1 MDIFDKNKYKSDAPE
16 PEKRKLSAESNT
28 LFGQTALGNNI
39 IRQAGSDKNIAGSQ
53 LLYVT
58 TSAQSESGRIVD
70 MSTLAR
76 NSTVMTCVALKAR
89 VLAQLP
95 IQIMYETDNGARV
108 NACFDSGVDDRN
120 KAKAKS
126 VYNLLNNPNKFQSA
140 YEFWV
145 QWLLWYELSGEAFT
159 VFWRKDRKS
168 ITQTPQEM
176 YLLDSTLITAQIT
189 AARYPTYRL
198 ATPSYG
204 FSKDEPLQP
213 HEVVHAKELAWQGS
227 AGFNKGILATTL
239 VGIDQDLDLYASF
252 VLQNGAKPTGMF
264 YTDAVIPDSKYK
276 EIAARIKG
284 AWANMLGSRT
294 TDQSKPGQ
302 GILLDNGL
310 KYESIKMLTMQDTD
324 AAKLKEQTMVRIA
337 SLFGVPHQ
345 LINIGQ
351 SKYNNTQ
358 TLLDEFY
365 KSTMLPVVINVQQKF
380 GTALLDGFPR
390 LSIHFQ
396 TEEFLKG
403 APLDQMNYATAGVKN
418 GILTPNE
425 GRAYLGKAKH
435 ESPEADDLQEP
446 KAGAD
451 GIPGQSPQDTGGG
464 GNKDTIGR
472 TGRAGSA

>member
-1 MDIFDKNKYKSDAPE
+1 MDIYNKDKYAAQSTDPKTKKTST
-16 PEKRKLSAESNT
+16 ESNT

-58 TSAQSESGRIVD
+58 TSASSESGRIVD
-70 MSTLAR
+70 MSTLSR

-95 IQIMYETDNGARV
+95 IKIMFETDTGAV
-108 NACFDSGVDDRN
+108 VDACTDKSVDDRN
-120 KAKAKS
+120 RTKARA

-145 QWLLWYELSGEAFT
+145 QWLLWYDLSGEAFT

-168 ITQTPQEM
+168 ITQTPLEM

-189 AARYPTYRL
+189 AGRYPTYRL

-276 EIAARIKG
+276 EIAARIKN
-284 AWANMLGSRT
+284 AWANMVGSRT
-294 TDQSKPGQ
+294 TDASKPGQ

-310 KYESIKMLTMQDTD
+310 KYESLKMLTMQDTD

-337 SLFGVPHQ
+337 ALFGVPHQ
-345 LINIGQ
+345 LVNIGQ
-351 SKYNNTQ
+351 TKFNNTQ

-365 KSTMLPVVINVQQKF
+365 KSTMLPVVINAQQKF

-396 TEEFLKG
+396 TDEFLKG

-425 GRAYLGKAKH
+425 ARAYLGNPKH
-435 ESPEADDLQEP
+435 DDPEADKLKDP
-446 KAGAD
+446 KGGPD

-472 TGRAGSA
+472 TGRDGSA

>member
-1 MDIFDKNKYKSDAPE
+1 MDIFNKNKYQSDAPE
-16 PEKRKLSAESNT
+16 RVKGLGQNESNT
-28 LFGQTALGNNI
+28 LFGQSALGNNI

-58 TSAQSESGRIVD
+58 TSASSESGRIVD
-70 MSTLAR
+70 MSTLSR

-95 IQIMYETDNGARV
+95 IQIMFEGDDGAMV
-108 NACFDSGVDDRN
+108 NACNHESVDSRN
-120 KAKAKS
+120 KTKARA
-126 VYNLLNNPNKFQSA
+126 VYSLLNNPNKFQSA

-145 QWLLWYELSGEAFT
+145 QWLLWYELSGEAFV
-159 VFWRKDRKS
+159 VFWRKDRKAVN
-168 ITQTPQEM
+168 QTPLEM

-189 AARYPTYRL
+189 SARYPTYRL

-213 HEVVHAKELAWQGS
+213 YEVVHAKELAWQGS

-252 VLQNGAKPTGMF
+252 ILQNGAKPTGMF
-264 YTDAVIPDSKYK
+264 YTDVVIPDAKYK
-276 EIAARIKG
+276 EIAARIKN
-284 AWANMLGSRT
+284 AWSNMVGSRT
-294 TDQSKPGQ
+294 TDASKPGQ

-310 KYESIKMLTMQDTD
+310 KYESLKMLTMQDTD
-324 AAKLKEQTMVRIA
+324 VAKLKEQTMVRIA
-337 SLFGVPHQ
+337 SLFGVPSQ

-351 SKYNNTQ
+351 SKFNNTQ

-365 KSTMLPVVINVQQKF
+365 KSTVLPVVINAQQKF

-390 LSIHFQ
+390 LSIKFQ

-425 GRAYLGKAKH
+425 ARAHLGKARH
-435 ESPEADDLQEP
+435 DDTEADQLQDP
-446 KAGAD
+446 SGGAEE
-451 GIPGQSPQDTGGG
+451 IPGQSPQDTGGG
-464 GNKDTIGR
+464 GNTQTTGR

>member
-1 MDIFDKNKYKSDAPE
+1 MDIFNKDKYKSDAPE
-16 PEKRKLSAESNT
+16 KNKSVSQAESNT
-28 LFGQTALGNNI
+28 LFGQTALGNNV

-58 TSAQSESGRIVD
+58 TSASSESGRIVD
-70 MSTLAR
+70 MSTLSR

-95 IQIMYETDNGARV
+95 IQIMYETDKGEMV
-108 NACFDSGVDDRN
+108 NACTDESVPARDRT
-120 KAKAKS
+120 KARS
-126 VYNLLNNPNKFQSA
+126 VYKLLNNPNKFQSA

-145 QWLLWYELSGEAFT
+145 QWLLWYELAGEAFT
-159 VFWRKDRKS
+159 VFWRKDRKAIS
-168 ITQTPQEM
+168 QTPLEM
-176 YLLDSTLITAQIT
+176 YLLDSTLITAKIT
-189 AARYPTYRL
+189 AGRYPTYRL

-239 VGIDQDLDLYASF
+239 VGIDQDIDLYASF

-264 YTDAVIPDSKYK
+264 YTDVVIPDSKYK
-276 EIAARIKG
+276 EIAARIKN
-284 AWANMLGSRT
+284 AWANMVGSRT
-294 TDQSKPGQ
+294 TDASKPGQ

-310 KYESIKMLTMQDTD
+310 KYESLKMLTMQDTD
-324 AAKLKEQTMVRIA
+324 AAALKEQTMVRIA
-337 SLFGVPHQ
+337 ALFGVPHQ

-351 SKYNNTQ
+351 SKFNNTQ

-365 KSTMLPVVINVQQKF
+365 KSTMLPIVINAQQKF
-380 GTALLDGFPR
+380 GTALLDDHPS
-390 LSIHFQ
+390 LSIKFQ
-396 TEEFLKG
+396 TDEFLKG

-425 GRAYLGKAKH
+425 ARAHLGKARH
-435 ESPEADDLQEP
+435 DDPEADKLQDP
-446 KAGAD
+446 SGGAEEV
-451 GIPGQSPQDTGGG
+451 PGQSPQDTGGG
-464 GNKDTIGR
+464 GNTDTTGR
-472 TGRAGSA
+472 TGRAGKA

>member
-1 MDIFDKNKYKSDAPE
+1 MEIFDKDKYKSDAPAK
-16 PEKRKLSAESNT
+16 EKPISGNESNT

-58 TSAQSESGRIVD
+58 TSASSESGRIVD

-76 NSTVMTCVALKAR
+76 NSTVMTCIALKAR

-95 IQIMYETDNGARV
+95 IQIMYENDNGELV
-108 NACFDSGVDDRN
+108 NACTNPDVNPRDKT
-120 KAKAKS
+120 KARS
-126 VYNLLNNPNKFQSA
+126 VYKLLNNPNKFQSA

-145 QWLLWYELSGEAFT
+145 QWLLWYELAGESFV
-159 VFWRKDRKS
+159 VFWRKDRKAIS
-168 ITQTPQEM
+168 QTPSEM

-189 AARYPTYRL
+189 AGRYPTYRL
-198 ATPSYG
+198 STPSYG

-276 EIAARIKG
+276 EIAARLKN

-294 TDQSKPGQ
+294 TDTSKPGQ
-302 GILLDNGL
+302 GILLDNGM
-310 KYESIKMLTMQDTD
+310 KYEALKMLTMQDTD

-337 SLFGVPHQ
+337 AMFGVPHQ

-351 SKYNNTQ
+351 SKFNNTQ

-365 KSTMLPVVINVQQKF
+365 KSTMLPIVINVQQKF
-380 GTALLDGFPR
+380 GTALLDGYPS
-390 LSIHFQ
+390 LSIRFQ
-396 TEEFLKG
+396 TDEFLKG
-403 APLDQMNYATAGVKN
+403 APLDQMNYAVSGVKN

-425 GRAYLGKAKH
+425 GRAHLGRATH
-435 ESPEADDLQEP
+435 DSPEADKLQEP
-446 KAGAD
+446 KGGSD
-451 GIPGQSPQDTGGG
+451 DMSGQSPQDTGGG
-464 GNKDTIGR
+464 GNTDTIGR
-472 TGRAGSA
+472 TGRDGNA